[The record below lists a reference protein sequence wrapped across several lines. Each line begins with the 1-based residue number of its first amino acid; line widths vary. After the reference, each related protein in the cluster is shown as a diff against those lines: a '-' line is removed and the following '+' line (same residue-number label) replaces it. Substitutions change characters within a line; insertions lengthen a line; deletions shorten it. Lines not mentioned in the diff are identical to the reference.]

1 MSTLVE
7 ADHERRAHE
16 RQVAIYRA
24 MTPQQRLE
32 QATRMN
38 RSMRELMAAGFRDRN
53 PTWTE
58 PEVRRAV
65 AERILYA
72 CTG

>member
-1 MSTLVE
+1 MSPVVE
-7 ADHERRAHE
+7 ADHVRLAHE

-32 QATRMN
+32 QAMRMN
-38 RSMRELMAAGFRDRN
+38 QSMRELMAAGFRDRN
-53 PTWTE
+53 PSWTE
-58 PEVRRAV
+58 AQVRRAV

-72 CTG
+72 RTG